1 MLLIL
6 SVWLICEAG
15 SLNFS
20 GIRIPGL
27 DGFPPFELHHGSVS
41 HNEVDPKESTLY
53 VSASRTIEKP
63 SLGTSRNVV
72 SGLGYLYL
80 LSTLMGLIS
89 LKTIDGVW
97 RPDGLSPSS
106 CATRVLLIPFLL
118 SMVSLGGGIFLWTF
132 RNIRVQILAIN
143 ENQVDRSTSLIIAD
157 SVRFTFLPCVI
168 VWAVYLYFIYGCL
181 LSFVFICRRSK
192 HWYLQKNGTGTVN
205 SSSWSF
211 RDRNSFRG
219 RSNDPLILRQ
229 GFFSRLTAANHS
241 WRSNKS
247 TESATLRSYVRRCDD
262 LECQSGSCVS
272 EEVNLSAGS
281 EGTENNNSSRSFCGF
296 TSSHRPLTTV
306 HEECE
311 ISESSPSSS
320 GTLTHSEP
328 ATRM

>member
-1 MLLIL
+1 MSYSHLLVTAHLVLLIL

-211 RDRNSFRG
+211 RAREPRHNEIESTPERTLLK
-219 RSNDPLILRQ
+219 RALRDQ
-229 GFFSRLTAANHS
+229 KASDKLSPTGSMTLPAALSVKVLRAAWHPP
-241 WRSNKS
+241 S
-247 TESATLRSYVRRCDD
+247 TV
-262 LECQSGSCVS
+262 
-272 EEVNLSAGS
+272 AGS
-281 EGTENNNSSRSFCGF
+281 
-296 TSSHRPLTTV
+296 V
-306 HEECE
+306 VDV
-311 ISESSPSSS
+311 SPKY
-320 GTLTHSEP
+320 L
-328 ATRM
+328 